1 MSKVSSRSVDH
12 PSRCEP
18 WEVDFPATATEADVL
33 HCFRLL
39 LGRNPSKQEWPGHSL
54 HAGEDLASVV
64 SGYFNSQEF
73 ADRHLLD
80 RKPAGVGLVD
90 LPQFR
95 MFACADDPFIGREIV
110 RAHNYEPH
118 VSRVFREYVKPGMGI
133 LDVGANIGYFSL
145 LSASLV
151 GPSGS
156 VYSWEPSPD
165 NVKMLYASQ
174 LENAFTNIHIIQ
186 AAATEATTLLK
197 YFRSSSNGNVA
208 EVNDLC
214 PKDALSVETV
224 LGLRIDDIVPRSA
237 KIGFMKIDVEGFEV
251 KALAGALD
259 TIQRNRPIVVS
270 EFSPPQL
277 QMGSGASGEEYLSL
291 FVELGYEL
299 FVITEAEAVAG
310 SVSEV
315 LGQFE
320 QSNTD
325 HIDILLKP
333 RTFRT

>member
-1 MSKVSSRSVDH
+1 MSSGSVDH
-12 PSRCEP
+12 LNRCEP
-18 WEVDFPATATEADVL
+18 WEGDFLPTASEGDVL
-33 HCFRLL
+33 QCFRLL
-39 LGRNPSKQEWPGHSL
+39 LGRKPSKQEWPGHSL

-64 SGYFNSQEF
+64 TGYLNSQEF

-80 RKPAGVGLVD
+80 RRPAGVGLVD

-95 MFACADDPFIGREIV
+95 MFASADDPFIGTEIV
-110 RAHNYEPH
+110 RNRDYEPH
-118 VSRVFREYVKPGMGI
+118 VSEVFREYVKPGMGV

-151 GPSGS
+151 GPSGF

-208 EVNDLC
+208 EVNGLR
-214 PKDALSVETV
+214 PQDALSVETV

-277 QMGSGASGEEYLSL
+277 QAGSGVSGEEYLGL
-291 FVELGYEL
+291 FEELGYEL
-299 FVITEAEAVAG
+299 SVITQVGPKAG
-310 SVSEV
+310 SVAEI
-315 LGQFE
+315 LRHFE
-320 QSNTD
+320 QSGTD

-333 RTFRT
+333 RASRGP